1 MMMLKVMVSVINIIN
16 SDVDD
21 SDDDLLARP
30 LLHSSHVSC
39 VQPVQL
45 CVEQTNLVYMMN
57 KEYECFLKISIT
69 I

>member
-1 MMMLKVMVSVINIIN
+1 MMLKVMVAVIDVMN
-16 SDVDD
+16 SDGDD

>member
-1 MMMLKVMVSVINIIN
+1 MMMLKVMVAVIDVMN
-16 SDVDD
+16 SDGDD

-30 LLHSSHVSC
+30 LLDSCHVSC
-39 VQPVQL
+39 VQPMQL